1 MPLTL
6 NEASRQSGFAK
17 SSLSKAIGNGRLSAV
32 RLEKGVFAI
41 DEAELAR
48 FVEAN
53 APPVRLDRVETL
65 PSVQPGTAVDVLVA
79 IRVRADVAE
88 KMLVVLQAQLAEMKA
103 HLVETAAQ
111 RDRWEQR
118 FDQLKLPAANGGPGG
133 VGSPADAA
141 PPASWCCRAI
151 MQTEEPNH
159 D

>member
-6 NEASRQSGFAK
+6 NEASKQSGFAK

-53 APPVRLDRVETL
+53 APPVRLDRMETL
-65 PSVQPGTAVDVLVA
+65 PSVQSGTAVDEVIA
-79 IRVRADVAE
+79 ARVRADVPE

-118 FDQLKLPAANGGPGG
+118 FDQLKLPAANTGERRPWWRRLAG
-133 VGSPADAA
+133 
-141 PPASWCCRAI
+141 
-151 MQTEEPNH
+151 
-159 D
+159 